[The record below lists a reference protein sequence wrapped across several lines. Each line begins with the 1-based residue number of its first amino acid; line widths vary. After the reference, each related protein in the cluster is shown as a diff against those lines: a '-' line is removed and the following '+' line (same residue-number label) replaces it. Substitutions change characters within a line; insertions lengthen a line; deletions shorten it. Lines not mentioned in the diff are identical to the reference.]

1 LIRGKPGGGRLSGA
15 FDRDAPERPRT
26 SRDRPRVAKGIRW
39 IGITSIAAAAGL
51 SHPAEAPPAA
61 PLKVV
66 VPVTLLLF
74 PLLLDF
80 TFTV

>member
-1 LIRGKPGGGRLSGA
+1 LQLR
-15 FDRDAPERPRT
+15 
-26 SRDRPRVAKGIRW
+26 
-39 IGITSIAAAAGL
+39 AGL
-51 SHPAEAPPAA
+51 SHPAEALPAA

-66 VPVTLLLF
+66 VPATLLLF